1 MSHSPE
7 RLRELLMYD
16 PLSGSI
22 SVRKS
27 NRVLT
32 PDDLGQVVV
41 FDSKAKRH
49 KSQRYMLDRLAA
61 FFAFGKFPSSEQKVL
76 HKNLDP
82 CDNRLCNIAVVSK
95 NVYRSVKEA
104 WKNLDGGIR
113 LVPHPIDQF
122 SYVLYWFE
130 NGKERF
136 KIIQDVVLAR
146 RQQIKLQLK
155 YSKILT
161 KYCIFD

>member
-1 MSHSPE
+1 MSHNPE
-7 RLRELLMYD
+7 RLRELLVYD

-22 SVRKS
+22 RVRKS
-27 NRVLT
+27 NRFLT
-32 PDDLGQVVV
+32 PDDLGQIVV
-41 FDSKAKRH
+41 FDSKEKKH

-61 FFAFGKFPSSEQKVL
+61 FFAFGKFPLPDQKVL

-82 CDNRLCNIAVVSK
+82 LDNRLCNITVVSK
-95 NVYRSVKEA
+95 NVYKCIKEA

-122 SYVLYWFE
+122 SYILYWFE
-130 NGKERF
+130 GGKEKF
-136 KIIQDVVLAR
+136 KVIQDIVLAR
-146 RQQIKLQLK
+146 RQQVKLQLK

>member
-1 MSHSPE
+1 MSHTPE
-7 RLRELLMYD
+7 RLRELLVYD

-22 SVRKS
+22 CVRKS
-27 NRVLT
+27 NRLLVS
-32 PDDLGQVVV
+32 DALGQVVV
-41 FDSKAKRH
+41 FDGRARRQKSKK
-49 KSQRYMLDRLAA
+49 YMLDRLSA
-61 FFAFGKFPSSEQKVL
+61 FFAFGKFPTADQKVL
-76 HKNLDP
+76 HKNLDTA
-82 CDNRLCNIAVVSK
+82 DNRLCNIVIVSK
-95 NVYRSVKEA
+95 GVYRSVKEA

-113 LVPHPIDQF
+113 LVPHPVDQF

-136 KIIQDVVLAR
+136 KVIYDVVMAR